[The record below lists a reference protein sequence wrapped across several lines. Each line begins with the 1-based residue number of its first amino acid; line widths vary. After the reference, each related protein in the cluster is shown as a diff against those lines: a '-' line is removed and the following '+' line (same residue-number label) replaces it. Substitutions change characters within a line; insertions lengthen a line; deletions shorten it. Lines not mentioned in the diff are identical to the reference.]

1 LISSLIQ
8 DCKSQIQAEHSN
20 LQIMY
25 KSTTDDPLIVKAD
38 KGRIIQCISNLLS
51 NAIKFSAKEGS
62 DGNGDIVSITIGKEE
77 EQEREQ
83 MNNYTSNNQEM
94 RKERI
99 DGEDKGKAIVSISDN
114 GEGID
119 PQIVPRLFNK
129 FATKSEK
136 GGTGLGLF
144 ISKSIIEAHG
154 GKIWAENNKDGKGA
168 TFSFTLPLSK
178 DIVVDPFRKDSN
190 GYKQ

>member
-1 LISSLIQ
+1 MQ
-8 DCKSQIQAEHSN
+8 FC
-20 LQIMY
+20 
-25 KSTTDDPLIVKAD
+25 
-38 KGRIIQCISNLLS
+38 
-51 NAIKFSAKEGS
+51 
-62 DGNGDIVSITIGKEE
+62 NGDIVSITIGKEE

-178 DIVVDPFRKDSN
+178 DILVDPFRKDSN

>member
-1 LISSLIQ
+1 
-8 DCKSQIQAEHSN
+8 
-20 LQIMY
+20 
-25 KSTTDDPLIVKAD
+25 
-38 KGRIIQCISNLLS
+38 
-51 NAIKFSAKEGS
+51 
-62 DGNGDIVSITIGKEE
+62 
-77 EQEREQ
+77 